1 MQRTL
6 KTSKKKNK
14 KKNVSRPRMD
24 EKKLHTWEFQL
35 KGILRNMKYKLLPKK
50 FYWKNSRVFQMLAIY
65 FHWKDIFTEL
75 NRYIFQISLKYI
87 KLVIPKICL
96 PPTSLAMLFLHLD
109 FCSAFSNFFIFAV
122 FCIASFVTPYSLCL
136 SFVHF
141 LKFVYW
147 SLTLFF
153 CLWHTFCRLFC
164 DCLYFLSVIR
174 TCCSLLN
181 DSLRIL

>member
-1 MQRTL
+1 MQKTL
-6 KTSKKKNK
+6 KTSKK

-87 KLVIPKICL
+87 KLVIPKILFILVLCSFDFYFKIAWPP
-96 PPTSLAMLFLHLD
+96 PPTLEQTYPSPQQYNPPHQNK
-109 FCSAFSNFFIFAV
+109 NFFIHL
-122 FCIASFVTPYSLCL
+122 P
-136 SFVHF
+136 H
-141 LKFVYW
+141 
-147 SLTLFF
+147 
-153 CLWHTFCRLFC
+153 
-164 DCLYFLSVIR
+164 
-174 TCCSLLN
+174 
-181 DSLRIL
+181 

>member
-87 KLVIPKICL
+87 KLVIPKILCIL
-96 PPTSLAMLFLHLD
+96 VLCSFDFYFKIAWPPPPPSNKHTPPPNNITPHTKIKILDPPPPAKTFLRFL
-109 FCSAFSNFFIFAV
+109 IP
-122 FCIASFVTPYSLCL
+122 SFPHPPSWRGGCMPWLM
-136 SFVHF
+136 
-141 LKFVYW
+141 
-147 SLTLFF
+147 
-153 CLWHTFCRLFC
+153 
-164 DCLYFLSVIR
+164 VI
-174 TCCSLLN
+174 S
-181 DSLRIL
+181 